1 MKFSNIITNVAE
13 LQSTIKSEGG
23 NNLDRMIK
31 QGELITSAKA
41 INKAKP
47 KNIRL
52 NQVAFAKAFKM
63 DKSHI
68 ARLVSCFEFRKK
80 KPAYVKQTDNVSLQG
95 LIDFAKGKDDKAK
108 TLMSFCKSKDA
119 EGDGGMSVRILETGE
134 VKANGDTDAI
144 LEAIAV
150 LTKALSEMSVEA

>member
-1 MKFSNIITNVAE
+1 MKFSNIITNVAK
-13 LQSTIKSEGG
+13 LQKTIKGQGST
-23 NNLDRMIK
+23 NLDRMIK

-41 INKAKP
+41 INKSLP
-47 KNIRL
+47 KALRL
-52 NQVAFAKAFKM
+52 NQKEFALAFSM

-68 ARLVSCFEFRKK
+68 ARLVNGFKLRDRKTE
-80 KPAYVKQTDNVSLQG
+80 YVGQTDNVSLQG

-108 TLMSFCKSKDA
+108 TLMSFCKSKDT
-119 EGDGGMSVRILETGE
+119 EGEGGVSVRILETGE